1 MASTASGTD
10 PAALAIFYFA
20 NSDGYPQKIQR
31 RITIIDVIGAEE
43 CYIPPAG
50 QNGAAVSL
58 GIVQLPMQQ
67 GQHPD
72 RT

>member
-10 PAALAIFYFA
+10 PAALTIFYLA
-20 NSDGYPQKIQR
+20 NSDRYPQKIQR
-31 RITIIDVIGAEE
+31 RITIIDDIGAEE
-43 CYIPPAG
+43 CYIPSAG